1 MQQYLSLSELHADI
15 RQAIAERFDAPLWIR
30 AEISELKENRSGHC
44 YWELV
49 EKDPQ
54 SDNLLAKARANC
66 WASTY
71 RMLKPYFEQET
82 GETLRAGLLVLI
94 AVNVEFHELYGFSLT
109 ICDIDPVFTVGE
121 LAARRAQIIQR
132 LEEEGVAQMNRQLPF
147 PEFPQRIA
155 IISSETAAGYG
166 DFCNQ
171 LHNNRSGLVFY
182 TKLFPALMQGEQA
195 ETSIIEALDKI
206 YSHMECFDLLVIIRG
221 GGAVTDL
228 ACFDSYNLALNCAQF
243 PLPIVSGIGHQRD
256 VSILD
261 RVAHSP
267 VKTPTAAAEL
277 LIQSLE
283 RAEENIL
290 GNFKAICRHVSDRL
304 VEERNSLFDLKMRF
318 HMHFASSVSLQKQ
331 NLQHQKMRL
340 VMAARQCLLV
350 EKNRIDHMEKEIE
363 LCSPFK
369 LFEKGYSRTFING
382 EVLRSLKQLQPDD
395 CIKTFVSDGSF
406 ESRITNLSPQKEK
419 E

>member
-1 MQQYLSLSELHADI
+1 
-15 RQAIAERFDAPLWIR
+15 
-30 AEISELKENRSGHC
+30 
-44 YWELV
+44 
-49 EKDPQ
+49 
-54 SDNLLAKARANC
+54 
-66 WASTY
+66 
-71 RMLKPYFEQET
+71 
-82 GETLRAGLLVLI
+82 
-94 AVNVEFHELYGFSLT
+94 
-109 ICDIDPVFTVGE
+109 
-121 LAARRAQIIQR
+121 
-132 LEEEGVAQMNRQLPF
+132 
-147 PEFPQRIA
+147 
-155 IISSETAAGYG
+155 
-166 DFCNQ
+166 
-171 LHNNRSGLVFY
+171 
-182 TKLFPALMQGEQA
+182 
-195 ETSIIEALDKI
+195 
-206 YSHMECFDLLVIIRG
+206 MECFDLLVIIRG

-283 RAEENIL
+283 RAEENML
-290 GNFKAICRHVSDRL
+290 ENFKAICRHVSDRL

-350 EKNRIDHMEKEIE
+350 EKNRIDRMEKEIE

-369 LFEKGYSRTFING
+369 LFEKGYSQTFING
-382 EVLRSLKQLQPDD
+382 EVLRSLKQLQPDE
-395 CIKTFVSDGSF
+395 IGRAHV
-406 ESRITNLSPQKEK
+406 
-419 E
+419 